1 MTTPMQLPDHH
12 RYPYSAIGRRAD
24 YSWPGGKRLAFYVA
38 VSVEHF
44 AFGAG
49 LGEDIST
56 LGAPQTQRN
65 FGWRDYG
72 QRVGLW
78 NLVKMFGELKL
89 PLAFAVNG
97 MLYRDRPE
105 LVDRLHGS
113 GAEIIGHGR
122 TSSEMQN
129 DMWEQD
135 EAHLIRQTARRLAGP
150 GFRRNARHARSAE
163 RSRLQLCA

>member
-1 MTTPMQLPDHH
+1 MKLPEHH

-24 YSWPGGKRLAFYVA
+24 YSWPGGKRLAFYIA

-49 LGEDIST
+49 LGDDIST

-78 NLVKMFGELKL
+78 NLVKTLDELKL
-89 PLAFAVNG
+89 RSP
-97 MLYRDRPE
+97 
-105 LVDRLHGS
+105 
-113 GAEIIGHGR
+113 
-122 TSSEMQN
+122 MQ
-129 DMWEQD
+129 
-135 EAHLIRQTARRLAGP
+135 
-150 GFRRNARHARSAE
+150 
-163 RSRLQLCA
+163 